1 MEKNNISKKKKKK
14 YNKKFLT
21 IILVLSVCLIT
32 LGLLGSY
39 FLSNRDVNDGMFNAT
54 TDNGKTTNNG
64 RIKCS
69 VSGCQSCSSNN
80 YCSTCK
86 SGYIITSGKCVKGN
100 EYVIEYSCNGG
111 SNPPSYQK
119 VTLNK
124 EYTLNENT
132 CVRNGYYFEG
142 WTDPTGK
149 TWGNETYGKWNLT
162 NGESGITKNR
172 LVLKAKWTAKTAI
185 KNDGKLRIYFLS
197 MKRYDQYLIVA
208 NGKTIFI
215 DGGYETKDDCGPNAV
230 QFMKKLGVTKI
241 DALIGSHM
249 HNNHID
255 AHKYII
261 KNMTVK
267 HVYYPV
273 DPNTCGTD
281 KTCKGRGSADPT
293 ELAKLIKQY
302 KIPMTILKVAKNVKI
317 EGITFDI
324 IGPQTLVTYKTD
336 PDNIN
341 SLNMI
346 LKFGKNKFYFSGDG
360 IQEDAILKK
369 YSKDELKVDVLK
381 YPHHGQ
387 FNLSPEFLEAVDP
400 DYIVIPHTRN
410 LLSEYLNSK
419 SRKVLNISDPEY
431 LILGKNKYGNVLMIS
446 DGTNLTVN
454 KHFNP

>member
-1 MEKNNISKKKKKK
+1 MKKV
-14 YNKKFLT
+14 NKVQNKREAKHKRILIIMLAVT
-21 IILVLSVCLIT
+21 IILIAIGVTVNYLNEKNTT
-32 LGLLGSY
+32 LGG
-39 FLSNRDVNDGMFNAT
+39 GFNASV
-54 TDNGKTTNNG
+54 GG
-64 RIKCS
+64 IKCS

-86 SGYIITSGKCVKGN
+86 SGYLLTAGKCVKSN
-100 EYVIEYSCNGG
+100 EYIIEYNCNGG

-119 VTLNK
+119 ITLNK
-124 EYTLNENT
+124 EYTLNGNT

-149 TWGNETYGKWNLT
+149 TWGNETYGKKWTLT
-162 NGESGITKNR
+162 NGESGITDNR
-172 LVLKAKWTAKTAI
+172 LVLKAKWTAKSAI

-197 MKRYDQYLIVA
+197 MKRYDQYVIMA

-215 DGGYETKDDCGPNAV
+215 DGGYETKDNCGPNAV
-230 QFMKKLGVTKI
+230 DFMKKLGITQI

-273 DPNTCGTD
+273 DPNTCGAN
-281 KTCKGRGSADPT
+281 KTCMGSGSADPT
-293 ELAKLIKQY
+293 ELANLIEKY
-302 KIPMTILKVAKNVKI
+302 KIPMTILTLGKNVKI
-317 EGITFDI
+317 AGITFDI
-324 IGPQTLVTYKTD
+324 IGPQTIEKNKS
-336 PDNIN
+336 DNVN

-346 LKFGKNKFYFSGDG
+346 LKFGKNKFFFSGDG
-360 IQEDAILKK
+360 IQENAILRK
-369 YSKDELKVDVLK
+369 YSKEELKVDVLK

-387 FNLSPEFLEAVDP
+387 AKLSAEFLEAVAP

-410 LLSEYLNSK
+410 VISKYLGYKEKRVIKSLDSEYL
-419 SRKVLNISDPEY
+419 V
-431 LILGKNKYGNVLMIS
+431 LGKEKYGNVLMIS

-454 KHFNP
+454 KKFVP